1 MGRTAIRCTC
11 GQRIGRREVTQ
22 TGLFPRPFGP
32 SFVRIRFR
40 CSRCRRRGEEYL
52 RQEEWAA
59 GILHDR
65 VNEAPAEERQRFDQ
79 LGRISLTEQAQIHD
93 ALEADDLLDQLNAQ
107 FRTENEVSEPEAE

>member
-1 MGRTAIRCTC
+1 MGRTAIRCMC

-52 RQEEWAA
+52 DQQEWAA
-59 GILHDR
+59 GILLDR
-65 VNEAPAEERQRFDQ
+65 ANEALPDERQQFDG
-79 LGRISLTEQAQIHD
+79 LGKISLREQAEVHE
-93 ALEADDLLDQLNAQ
+93 ALESDDLLKRLVEEYQ
-107 FRTENEVSEPEAE
+107 TPTEPEPTPEA